1 MLIFNCFV
9 YFRFISQVLLP
20 FLELSELSLNPSVMF
35 YGFSKAAREMQMTL
49 LKTPEEVAIF
59 TESRRL

>member
-1 MLIFNCFV
+1 
-9 YFRFISQVLLP
+9 
-20 FLELSELSLNPSVMF
+20 MF